1 MRFSIGRYNVEING
15 LKIRAHFAPPIGF
28 ISEKRLEEYRL
39 ILNDAWKRI
48 QWCKERRSS
57 TWALLDI
64 EWKPVLDVMKSLKRP
79 LMVKKL
85 LKAYD
90 EAAKVYHDKEADL
103 DTAIKKDEKFLDEL
117 SNAVLLSM
125 YALGFEMPEVA

>member
-1 MRFSIGRYNVEING
+1 
-15 LKIRAHFAPPIGF
+15 
-28 ISEKRLEEYRL
+28 
-39 ILNDAWKRI
+39 
-48 QWCKERRSS
+48 
-57 TWALLDI
+57 
-64 EWKPVLDVMKSLKRP
+64 
-79 LMVKKL
+79 MVKKL

-90 EAAKVYHDKEADL
+90 EAAKVYHDKEADF